1 MLMSKGVYQV
11 YVYYTQVP
19 QECYRGVSGRCV
31 KMSPILR
38 WWQMKKAF
46 YTKAVPSV
54 LLSQCPRSEC
64 SENNVLGMESSWKA
78 GDHSWVSF
86 KAGTVTHWD
95 SKAKWKRVSQ
105 GWPLVNALN
114 NLSSALL
121 CHLLSDPYPL
131 KFMSSSPG
139 RGILELWA
147 EHCLGVRCRPAWGS
161 GIPATAIRPL
171 GARGFALMNSCNP
184 HNRTVRR
191 HWGLE
196 KLSFWTKV
204 PQQDQVRPT

>member
-1 MLMSKGVYQV
+1 MSN
-11 YVYYTQVP
+11 YYTQVP
-19 QECYRGVSGRCV
+19 QECCRGVSGRCV

-54 LLSQCPRSEC
+54 LLSQRPRSEC

-86 KAGTVTHWD
+86 KAGTVTRWD
-95 SKAKWKRVSQ
+95 SKAKWKRVLQ

-139 RGILELWA
+139 RGILELLA
-147 EHCLGVRCRPAWGS
+147 EHLS
-161 GIPATAIRPL
+161 GGPL
-171 GARGFALMNSCNP
+171 GLCMAVGQPGVQESLPPPSGPSVLGALLS
-184 HNRTVRR
+184 RTPAGLITTL
-191 HWGLE
+191 WGGTE
-196 KLSFWTKV
+196 AQRSWV
-204 PQQDQVRPT
+204 SG